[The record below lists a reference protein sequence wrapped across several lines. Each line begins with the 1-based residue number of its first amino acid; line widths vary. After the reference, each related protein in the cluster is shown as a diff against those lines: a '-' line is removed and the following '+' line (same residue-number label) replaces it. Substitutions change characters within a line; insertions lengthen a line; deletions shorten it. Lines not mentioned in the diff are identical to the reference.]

1 MSDTNP
7 TEYDPSTDP
16 RITRSA
22 PPSVINTSTT
32 YDPKQDPRVT
42 RVGVA
47 TDK

>member
-7 TEYDPSTDP
+7 TSYDPSTDP
-16 RITRSA
+16 RITRST
-22 PPSVINTSTT
+22 PSVVNTSTT
-32 YDPKQDPRVT
+32 YDPKQDARVT